1 MGRTNRYT
9 AKAFVPLESGRIVLY
24 LVIPQT
30 MPLAKSTLAFLAA
43 AFMSAPALAQVTV
56 KPDGRWRH
64 LFGAGASLSTGNS
77 ETSSFNLTADSVRAT
92 GYDKWSLTGRALYA
106 KVSGKTSSERF
117 GAGTQYDRD
126 FSPQW
131 FGFGRLDFL
140 RDRPVNL
147 SLRSFVGTGVGYHVF
162 RDDTGFWDLSTGLGY
177 TNDRFTKPTD
187 IDGRERRIY
196 GRAELLLAEE
206 SSHRLTETT
215 KLRQK
220 LTLLP
225 NLEDPG
231 TYRAEFDTAISVAIT
246 EKLSLTTGF
255 TYRYNSE
262 PGEGLK
268 RGDALFVTG
277 VSLRLD

>member
-1 MGRTNRYT
+1 MHFEKTSESKGKTNRYT
-9 AKAFVPLESGRIVLY
+9 AGSECCLES
-24 LVIPQT
+24 PT
-30 MPLAKSTLAFLAA
+30 MPLAARLLVFVLAGALPCA
-43 AFMSAPALAQVTV
+43 ALAQVTV

-77 ETSSFNLTADSVRAT
+77 EASSFNLTADSVRAT
-92 GYDKWSLTGRALYA
+92 DHDKWTLTGRAQYA
-106 KVSGKTSSERF
+106 KVEGETSAERF

-131 FGFGRLDFL
+131 FGFGRLELL
-140 RDRPVNL
+140 RDRPANL

-177 TNDRFTKPTD
+177 THDRFVDPAEVE
-187 IDGRERRIY
+187 GLVRSSY

-206 SSHRLTETT
+206 SSHQLTETA
-215 KLRQK
+215 KFRQK
-220 LTLLP
+220 LTVLP
-225 NLEDPG
+225 ILQEPG
-231 TYRAEFDTAISVAIT
+231 TYRAEFDTGLSVAIT
-246 EKLSLTTGF
+246 EKLSLTAGL
-255 TYRYNSE
+255 TYRYNSD

>member
-1 MGRTNRYT
+1 MSFFNPKIAGLVVVL
-9 AKAFVPLESGRIVLY
+9 APLC
-24 LVIPQT
+24 
-30 MPLAKSTLAFLAA
+30 AH
-43 AFMSAPALAQVTV
+43 AQVTV

-77 ETSSFNLTADSVRAT
+77 ETSSFNFNADSVRASSI
-92 GYDKWSLTGRALYA
+92 DKWSFTGRAQYA
-106 KVSGKTSSERF
+106 KVSGETSSERF

-131 FGFGRLDFL
+131 FGFGRLEFL
-140 RDRPVNL
+140 RDRPANL
-147 SLRSFVGTGVGYHVF
+147 SLRSFVGTGVGYHLF
-162 RDDTGFWDLSTGLGY
+162 RDDTGFWDVSTGVGY

-187 IDGRERRIY
+187 VSGRLRSRY

-206 SSHRLTETT
+206 SSHRLTDTT

-220 LTLLP
+220 LTVLP
-225 NLEDPG
+225 NLEDMG
-231 TYRAEFDTAISVAIT
+231 TYRAEFDTAISVAMT
-246 EKLSLTTGF
+246 EKLSLTAGL
-255 TYRYNSE
+255 TYRYNSD